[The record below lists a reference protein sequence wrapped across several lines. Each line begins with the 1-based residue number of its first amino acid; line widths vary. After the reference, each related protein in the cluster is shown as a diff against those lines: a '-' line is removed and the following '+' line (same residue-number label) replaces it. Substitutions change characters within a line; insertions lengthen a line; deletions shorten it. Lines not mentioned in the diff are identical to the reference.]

1 MLYID
6 DAKLTSLQYYL
17 YRIMNNIQFMTTSM
31 QAGNISIDVGS
42 IPNETTRMALCLL
55 AAGPMLVIFPF
66 FQKYFVKGM
75 TVGAVK
81 G

>member
-1 MLYID
+1 MQQMVQEGMAMLD
-6 DAKLTSLQYYL
+6 LEDMMPVESLRYA
-17 YRIMNNIQFMTTSM
+17 I
-31 QAGNISIDVGS
+31 AVV
-42 IPNETTRMALCLL
+42 
-55 AAGPMLVIFPF
+55 AAGPMLVVFPF